1 MSDRRTGDKELLK
14 EMGQRIS
21 ARRKELHLTQEQV
34 AEKMGT
40 SLQMVSNLE
49 LGKKAIRPENL
60 AKLCNI
66 LDVSADYI
74 LRGRRSVSEISDFA
88 ERYERLSGEHQR
100 IIGELIE
107 SLIDK

>member
-66 LDVSADYI
+66 LNVSAAFCVRDI
-74 LRGRRSVSEISDFA
+74 RFCREI
-88 ERYERLSGEHQR
+88 RT
-100 IIGELIE
+100 IIGRTSADHRRADREF
-107 SLIDK
+107 D